1 MQQLNPMNPALAQVI
16 GAMDM
21 ISPVTPEG
29 TPTVAAQVMSAAQ
42 QVAMPQMPNVQ
53 EIAQDAGIGNA
64 VQMGNQQ
71 RQQQEMMQALQ
82 QMMQQRQQQDNA
94 MRFGVAAAPGAQ
106 TVRMAEGGIVGYAEG
121 DLTSERLARIAAE
134 EEEARRRGLGR
145 FDPKTPEEAR
155 RLTQA
160 RAEAQARLSAA
171 APAPAP
177 AAAAAAEAAP
187 GARGIMPLV
196 RKVGGRVLGPAAALY
211 SVYDALKDPESRA
224 ETEDF
229 FRGVLGFGPVNRP
242 GEDASAKALRTPVG
256 ATPPAETIDNM
267 ATYSNEGRNYP
278 APVEDRF
285 GIADLMKGM
294 QGEGAAPGAGGPRM
308 PVAPTGPRKSD
319 EYATGMRNILA
330 GFETG
335 GIKPQDVITASRE
348 RDAAL
353 APYLR
358 EMGIDPR
365 QFEKDLATSEE
376 RRARRLQGIE
386 QLEGQSKEA
395 RSGINRLIEL
405 LSAGAGRV
413 VPGALG
419 QQSVNM
425 MRRDLAEN
433 ERFMN
438 ARERVQEA
446 EDQIQMAVRD
456 KRRAEVMGN
465 VKDREAALE
474 REQTARNKK
483 REAELAVATE
493 LFKAER
499 KSEEGVLDRQHQV
512 AIEQFRASV
521 QRGVNEGLKREQLL
535 RNIQSDLNRYTRDFE
550 RLYRDKVRDLGI
562 MDPANPTPAQR
573 QALAKLETER
583 DVAISRLEA
592 EAAEARARA
601 MGGGGSAIKV
611 EPIKSSK

>member
-1 MQQLNPMNPALAQVI
+1 
-16 GAMDM
+16 
-21 ISPVTPEG
+21 
-29 TPTVAAQVMSAAQ
+29 
-42 QVAMPQMPNVQ
+42 
-53 EIAQDAGIGNA
+53 
-64 VQMGNQQ
+64 
-71 RQQQEMMQALQ
+71 
-82 QMMQQRQQQDNA
+82 
-94 MRFGVAAAPGAQ
+94 
-106 TVRMAEGGIVGYAEG
+106 MAEGGIVGYAEG

-285 GIADLMKGM
+285 GIKALMG
-294 QGEGAAPGAGGPRM
+294 GEAGPGPGAGGPRM

-483 REAELAVATE
+483 REAELTVATE

-521 QRGVNEGLKREQLL
+521 QRDVNAGLKRDQLL
-535 RNIQSDLNRYTRDFE
+535 RNIDADRYRFTQGFE
-550 RLYRDKVRDLGI
+550 KLYRDKVRDLGI
-562 MDPANPTPAQR
+562 LDPSRPTPEQR
-573 QALAKLETER
+573 QALDKLAAER
-583 DVAISRLEA
+583 DAAIAKLEA
-592 EAAEARARA
+592 EAAEARTRI
-601 MGGGGSAIKV
+601 MGGGGGSAIKV

>member
-42 QVAMPQMPNVQ
+42 QAAMPQMPNVQ

-121 DLTSERLARIAAE
+121 EFLADEIERLN
-134 EEEARRRGLGR
+134 
-145 FDPKTPEEAR
+145 KMTPEER
-155 RLTQA
+155 RAYMKIKAAQ
-160 RAEAQARLSAA
+160 RATATSEIPKPVMGGQ
-171 APAPAP
+171 P

-187 GARGIMPLV
+187 AARGIMPLV

-211 SVYDALKDPESRA
+211 GVYDALKDPESRA
-224 ETEDF
+224 QTEDF
-229 FRGVLGFGPVNRP
+229 FRGMLGFGPANRP
-242 GEDASAKALRTPVG
+242 GENYGNEGRNSMLERQAQ
-256 ATPPAETIDNM
+256 EN
-267 ATYSNEGRNYP
+267 YSNEGRAYP
-278 APVEDRF
+278 GPVEDRF
-285 GIADLMKGM
+285 GIKGLMG
-294 QGEGAAPGAGGPRM
+294 GEAGPGPGPGPGAGGPRM
-308 PVAPTGPRKSD
+308 PVVPTGPRKSD
-319 EYATGMRNILA
+319 EYATGMRNIL
-330 GFETG
+330 GQFETG
-335 GIKPQDVITASRE
+335 GIKPGDVVTATRE
-348 RDAAL
+348 QDAARE
-353 APYLR
+353 AYLR
-358 EMGIDPR
+358 EMGVDPR
-365 QFEKDLATSEE
+365 QFEKDLATSEA

-405 LSAGAGRV
+405 LSGGAGRV
-413 VPGALG
+413 VSGGIG
-419 QQSVNM
+419 QQDVNM

-465 VKDREAALE
+465 LKEREAALE

-483 REAELAVATE
+483 REAELTVATE
-493 LFKAER
+493 FFKAER
-499 KSEEGVLDRQHQV
+499 QSEEKALDRQHQT
-512 AIEQFRASV
+512 ALEQFKASV
-521 QRGVNEGLKREQLL
+521 QRDVNAGLKREQLL

-562 MDPANPTPAQR
+562 LDPANPTPAQR